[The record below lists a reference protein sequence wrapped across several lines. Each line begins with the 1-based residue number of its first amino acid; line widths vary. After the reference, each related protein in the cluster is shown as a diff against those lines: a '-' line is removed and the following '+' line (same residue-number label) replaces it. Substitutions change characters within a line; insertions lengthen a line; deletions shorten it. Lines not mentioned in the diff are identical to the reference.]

1 MTIYTDHSAV
11 KAVLETP
18 SPSGKH
24 AHWWMKVYGAGVKEV
39 NIIYRPGKDN
49 ANADA
54 LSLNPVMTA
63 DLQSGEDIQVAV
75 VKGNETIEELLQ
87 AELDNEMTGSD
98 EFGIEQRK
106 DPKVLKMFQFIENE
120 TLPEEEKEAKRIVL
134 QSNLFTVTNDVLYFI
149 DLRQN
154 YRKTSCH
161 SKPCKTTDNERKPFQ
176 SNGWTLFSKSFV
188 QDIGQ
193 KLVVVWNVS

>member
-1 MTIYTDHSAV
+1 MAIYTDHSAV

-24 AHWWMKVYGAGVKEV
+24 THWRMKVYETGVKEV

-54 LSLNPVMTA
+54 LSRNPVMTA
-63 DLQSGEDIQVAV
+63 DLHSGEDIQVAV

-87 AELDNEMTGSD
+87 AELDNETTRSD

-106 DPKVLKMFQFIENE
+106 DPEVLKMLQYIENE
-120 TLPEEEKEAKRIVL
+120 TLPEEEKAAKGLYYSRTYSQSPMMSCISLTQDRITGNEL
-134 QSNLFTVTNDVLYFI
+134 LFQTI
-149 DLRQN
+149 
-154 YRKTSCH
+154 
-161 SKPCKTTDNERKPFQ
+161 
-176 SNGWTLFSKSFV
+176 
-188 QDIGQ
+188 
-193 KLVVVWNVS
+193 